1 MMCCRR
7 TFRSLHVVT
16 TFFSNTTRRIRRFIS
31 SLFAQ
36 GVSEVFEW
44 GCIIERL
51 VYLLRRV
58 FSGSG

>member
-1 MMCCRR
+1 VLPVEIQELARR
-7 TFRSLHVVT
+7 NYVLLK
-16 TFFSNTTRRIRRFIS
+16 TTRRIRRFIS

-36 GVSEVFEW
+36 GVSGVFEW
-44 GCIIERL
+44 GCIIERS